1 MNVGGFMR
9 LMDKSV
15 KHLVIRVTPEMR
27 ERIKELNKSVIDD
40 SNKIRYIRYKANR
53 MQSLSMQ
60 EATKLDNESLYGSN
74 VFPYERG
81 YTKKKRFK

>member
-15 KHLVIRVTPEMR
+15 KRLVIRVTPEMR

-40 SNKIRYIRYKANR
+40 SKKIGYFSNEANR

-60 EATKLDNESLYGSN
+60 EATKLDNENLYGSN
-74 VFPYERG
+74 VFPY
-81 YTKKKRFK
+81 

>member
-15 KHLVIRVTPEMR
+15 KHLVIRVTPEMS

-40 SNKIRYIRYKANR
+40 SNKIGYISYEANR

-81 YTKKKRFK
+81 YNKKKRFK

>member
-27 ERIKELNKSVIDD
+27 ERITELNKSVIDD
-40 SNKIRYIRYKANR
+40 SNKIRYI
-53 MQSLSMQ
+53 
-60 EATKLDNESLYGSN
+60 SN
-74 VFPYERG
+74 F
-81 YTKKKRFK
+81 